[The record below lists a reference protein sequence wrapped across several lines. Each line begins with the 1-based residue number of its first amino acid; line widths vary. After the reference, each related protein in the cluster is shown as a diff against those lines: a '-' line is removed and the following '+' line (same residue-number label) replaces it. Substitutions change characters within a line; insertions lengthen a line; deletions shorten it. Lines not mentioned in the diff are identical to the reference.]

1 MKVGV
6 INISISTDGVNY
18 SPLRPAK
25 EVDLKTTDSDIEVP
39 EWAIPSEPIKCSFT
53 IHKKKNGNLLESC
66 LYYKNHKKKRIRKKY
81 DFIRILEKGI

>member
-1 MKVGV
+1 MKVGMK
-6 INISISTDGVNY
+6 NISISTDGVNY
-18 SPLRPAK
+18 KPLCSTK
-25 EVDLKTTDSDIEVP
+25 EVDLEELEFDTKVY

-53 IHKKKNGNLLESC
+53 IHKKKNGNLLQKC